1 MFAVGDDAV
10 AVDVA
15 TSLAIEEMGWVGV
28 RWLGAV
34 VIRVGRAGS
43 RRTAMWERAAVG
55 RRFMPHGSWL
65 LASHVHLCMS
75 STSSMF
81 VILSVSL
88 PILLRNARNQK
99 KKSIKI
105 QLSSKLSPIRHS
117 KHQSSPARLRIKV
130 SDIKVTPAH
139 HDRPLPPRVCHGY
152 GAAETPWGV
161 DYQRVGAGTD

>member
-1 MFAVGDDAV
+1 VQGAGGLRCESGLRWAGD
-10 AVDVA
+10 
-15 TSLAIEEMGWVGV
+15 
-28 RWLGAV
+28 
-34 VIRVGRAGS
+34 
-43 RRTAMWERAAVG
+43 
-55 RRFMPHGSWL
+55 FMPHGSWL
-65 LASHVHLCMS
+65 LASHVHLCLS

-130 SDIKVTPAH
+130 PDIKVTPAH
-139 HDRPLPPRVCHGY
+139 HDRPLPPPVHATGMGRLRHRGGSITSAWELGRIDRVCKPDRLINLDAG
-152 GAAETPWGV
+152 ETLLLSSIGSAW
-161 DYQRVGAGTD
+161 RL